1 VVDVY
6 RYNPGAVGKGNG
18 LGELPQLRIDRPE
31 SLSRALGSGYA
42 KLAGEATMDGRPVFE
57 VLLAV
62 PWVEAD
68 GTVNPVFD
76 HTSPTLYLD
85 RETSFPVAQRFPHA
99 GSITH
104 YETFEF
110 LPDDAEHRKLL
121 VLSAPAD
128 AKVVVHPVGEGPR
141 S

>member
-1 VVDVY
+1 
-6 RYNPGAVGKGNG
+6 
-18 LGELPQLRIDRPE
+18 
-31 SLSRALGSGYA
+31 
-42 KLAGEATMDGRPVFE
+42 MDGRPVFE

-68 GTVNPVFD
+68 GTVTPVFD
-76 HTSPTLYLD
+76 ATSPTLYVD
-85 RETSFPVAQRFPHA
+85 RETSFPVAQRFPDA
-99 GSITH
+99 GSITR

-110 LPDDAEHRKLL
+110 LPDDAAHRRLL

-128 AKVVVHPVGEGPR
+128 ARVVVHPVGEGPR